1 MIIWLLRLSAI
12 TLLVIMFSGCQT
24 GRRWFRM
31 DSDSRTPSMGIELRT
46 QQPAPTD
53 THTATAGTTSQPAAV
68 ATTALPQTAEEKPRR
83 RLPDWLRLGKDDE
96 PVPLP
101 TTAPT
106 EASTAATSVAGP
118 DEEFQ

>member
-1 MIIWLLRLSAI
+1 MIIWLLRLTAVSL
-12 TLLVIMFSGCQT
+12 LLVLLGGCQT

-31 DSDSRTPSMGIELRT
+31 DSDSRMPSMGIELRT
-46 QQPAPTD
+46 QQPPPTD
-53 THTATAGTTSQPAAV
+53 TNRATAGTTPQAASV

-83 RLPDWLRLGKDDE
+83 RLPDWLRLGKEDQ

-106 EASTAATSVAGP
+106 AASTAAASVAGP

>member
-1 MIIWLLRLSAI
+1 MIIWLLRLTAVSLV
-12 TLLVIMFSGCQT
+12 LLLLGGCQT

-31 DSDSRTPSMGIELRT
+31 DSDTRTPSMGIELRT
-46 QQPAPTD
+46 QQPPPTD
-53 THTATAGTTSQPAAV
+53 TNAAIAGTTSQPATV

-83 RLPDWLRLGKDDE
+83 RLPDWLRLGKDE

-101 TTAPT
+101 TTTPT
-106 EASTAATSVAGP
+106 AASTAATSVAGP